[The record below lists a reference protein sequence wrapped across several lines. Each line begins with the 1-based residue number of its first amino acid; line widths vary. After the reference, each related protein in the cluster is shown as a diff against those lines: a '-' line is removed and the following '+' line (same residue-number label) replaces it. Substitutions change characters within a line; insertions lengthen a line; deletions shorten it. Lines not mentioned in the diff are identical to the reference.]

1 MSKKKKGTYSTL
13 KQHTQ
18 SGKTLTP
25 PLASLPNMNLSS
37 WRDERMPDV
46 LWAVLLTSALPR
58 NEYLSYFRSVIGA
71 AHKSD
76 LKMGILHSDSAKLTE
91 QQFDVLFT
99 SLFVDTGVQ
108 RALAPLLL
116 FENLPDRQHWVRH
129 LTPPEPEQA
138 VQSLA
143 RAVARTLN
151 HQSEA
156 STDCR
161 WLKLVFMMAA
171 GMMQMPAELA
181 RPIIGFPHIGDM
193 RNVRPSIR
201 ASEILLGNMSD
212 KKPNPWPAA
221 FWKECWDRTDCI
233 PAPLREPES
242 GQTEGIARQLIELYA
257 LARDHFLSVCETTDI
272 DPRLD
277 AVFGMVLYGINLA
290 ITLNHGTAHRRVE
303 GRLAI
308 RTLTEIVITLSFLLK
323 RDNSNLWQK
332 FRSHGGG
339 QAKLAFLK
347 MIDLKTDLPGYIN
360 LDELETFAN
369 EDIWQEF
376 TSIEL
381 GNWAAMDLRKMSEEA
396 DLKDVYDKYYGWPSG
411 YIHGQWG
418 ALRDTVFDLCLNPL
432 HRYHRIPSFPN
443 RFMGSVAIDALH
455 LVNMLLDNL
464 NTAYPSFKPRVKK
477 PVPAKS
483 EAPLDPNKKGLVEG

>member
-1 MSKKKKGTYSTL
+1 
-13 KQHTQ
+13 
-18 SGKTLTP
+18 
-25 PLASLPNMNLSS
+25 
-37 WRDERMPDV
+37 MPDV

-58 NEYLSYFRSVIGA
+58 DKYLSYFRSVVDA

-76 LKMGILHSDSAKLTE
+76 LKTGILHSDSARLTD
-91 QQFDVLFT
+91 QQFDTLFT
-99 SLFVDTGVQ
+99 PLFADAGVLS
-108 RALAPLLL
+108 ALAPLLL
-116 FENLPDRQHWVRH
+116 LENLPDRQHWLRH
-129 LTPPEPEQA
+129 LTPTESGEA

-143 RAVARTLN
+143 RAVARTLD

-171 GMMQMPAELA
+171 GMMHMPAEMA
-181 RPIIGFPHIGDM
+181 RPIIGFPNIGDM
-193 RNVRPSIR
+193 RHVRPSIR
-201 ASEILLGNMSD
+201 ASEIALGGM
-212 KKPNPWPAA
+212 PNEEPKPWPAA

-233 PAPLREPES
+233 PAPMREPEA
-242 GQTEGIARQLIELYA
+242 GQTEGMARQLIELYA
-257 LARDHFLSVCETTDI
+257 LAADHFSSVCETTDV

-308 RTLTEIVITLSFLLK
+308 RTLTEIVITLGFLLK
-323 RDNSNLWQK
+323 RDNSKLWQK
-332 FRSHGGG
+332 FRSHGSG

-347 MIDLKTDLPGYIN
+347 MIDLESELPNYID
-360 LDELETFAN
+360 LDELELFAN

-381 GNWAAMDLRKMSEEA
+381 GNWAGMDLRKMSEEA
-396 DLKDVYDKYYGWPSG
+396 GLKHVYDKYYGWPSG
-411 YIHGQWG
+411 YVHGQW
-418 ALRDTVFDLCLNPL
+418 AAVRDTVFDLCLNPL

-443 RFMGSVAIDALH
+443 RFMGSVAMDALH
-455 LVNMLLDNL
+455 LVNMLLDSL
-464 NTAYPSFKPRVKK
+464 NTAYPTFKPRVKK
-477 PVPAKS
+477 PAPTNG
-483 EAPLDPNKKGLVEG
+483 EAPSSPDKEGTAEG